1 MSEDQQAHVTSQ
13 KLTHVKPHL
22 LFQMIGE
29 REVINAVQGQELRE
43 LRREVDQLKA
53 DIEAL
58 LEEEEISAE

>member
-1 MSEDQQAHVTSQ
+1 
-13 KLTHVKPHL
+13 
-22 LFQMIGE
+22 MIGE